1 MKKSRGTG
9 VLLAFTLA
17 ACMALA
23 GTAQAQDSTP
33 VRADGAQ
40 TAQNQNVETPSA
52 GAMAADLV
60 LARPLGLAAT
70 VIGFGLFLANTPFLI
85 FEGRPKTA
93 PWNKLVRAPAKYTF
107 ERPLG
112 KMSD

>member
-9 VLLAFTLA
+9 VLLAFALA
-17 ACMALA
+17 TCMTLA

-33 VRADGAQ
+33 VRTGDAQAAQ
-40 TAQNQNVETPSA
+40 TQNVETPSA
-52 GAMAADLV
+52 GAMAADLILV
-60 LARPLGLAAT
+60 RPLGLAAT
-70 VIGFGLFLANTPFLI
+70 AVGFGLFLANTPFLI

-93 PWNKLVRAPAKYTF
+93 PWNKLVRAPAAYTF
-107 ERPLG
+107 KRPLG